1 MTFFFFKVKKKNH
14 LLLKYIVA
22 SLACV
27 ESALPVIVLW
37 REAAGLQVVRDVPVG
52 EVLDD
57 PLGEGQRLDL
67 VCGHRVAQD
76 GSAQVAQA
84 GYRHRSLPE
93 PDVTVSGSAMMGEVV
108 SVPGDPS
115 G

>member
-1 MTFFFFKVKKKNH
+1 M
-14 LLLKYIVA
+14 L
-22 SLACV
+22 
-27 ESALPVIVLW
+27 
-37 REAAGLQVVRDVPVG
+37 RDVPVG

-67 VCGHRVAQD
+67 VRGHRVAQD

-84 GYRHRSLPE
+84 GHRRRSLPE
-93 PDVTVSGSAMMGEVV
+93 PDVAVSGSGMTGR
-108 SVPGDPS
+108 G